1 MRYRFVTCDVFT
13 TRRFC
18 GNQLA
23 VLPDAEGLDGAQ
35 MQALAREFNYSET
48 TFVLPP
54 RDPANLAAVRIFTPR
69 AELGF
74 AGHPTIGTALTLA
87 WQGRTPHGGGFTLEL
102 QAGNVPVQVRRR
114 EGGGLAAEFAAPQ
127 PPRHDPPLPPGT
139 VAAALGLAVDD
150 LVLDDGL
157 PCAGSCGTPFLLV
170 ELAGLDA
177 LGRARARDFA
187 GLPAS
192 TGGSVFLFTRQ
203 GTAEPDEL
211 RARMY
216 APSHGILEDPAT
228 GSAVAALAGFLA
240 GRAGLADGWHRW
252 RIRQGVE
259 MGRPSL
265 IEAAAHRSADVVA
278 EVRIGGSAV
287 PVAKGSIE
295 VDG

>member
-13 TRRFC
+13 TRRFY

-23 VLPDAEGLDGAQ
+23 VFPDAEGLDGAQ
-35 MQALAREFNYSET
+35 MQALAREFNYSES

-54 RDPANLAAVRIFTPR
+54 RDPAHLAAVRIFTPR
-69 AELGF
+69 GELGF
-74 AGHPTIGTALTLA
+74 AGHPTIGTALALA
-87 WQGRTPHGGGFTLEL
+87 WQDRTPHDGDFTLEL
-102 QAGNVPVQVRRR
+102 KAGRVPVQVRRGQ
-114 EGGGLAAEFAAPQ
+114 GGGLTAEFAAPQ
-127 PPRHDPPLPPGT
+127 PPRHDPPLAPET
-139 VAAALGLAVDD
+139 VAAAVGLAVDD

-157 PCAGSCGTPFLLV
+157 PCVGSCGTPFLLV

-177 LGRARARDFA
+177 LGRAQARDFA

-192 TGGSVFLFTRQ
+192 TGGSIFLFTRQ
-203 GTAEPDEL
+203 GTDEPGEL

-216 APSHGILEDPAT
+216 APGHGILEDPAT

-240 GRAGLADGWHRW
+240 GRPGLADGWHRW

-265 IEAAAHRSADVVA
+265 IEAAAHRAAGAVA

-287 PVAKGSIE
+287 PVAEGSIE